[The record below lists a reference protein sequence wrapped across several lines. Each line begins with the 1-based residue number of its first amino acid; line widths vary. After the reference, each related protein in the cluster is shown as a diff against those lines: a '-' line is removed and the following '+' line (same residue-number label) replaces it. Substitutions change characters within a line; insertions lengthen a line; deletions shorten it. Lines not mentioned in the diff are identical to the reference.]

1 MFKWL
6 KKLNS
11 WFTLDVEED
20 SQGKDSLLEQ
30 SKSNRA
36 SLKEQCR
43 ENVELASEKIFEIVH
58 ENILS
63 AVTKGESSYSTY
75 IYNFNKDIGGVE
87 LKNIESEVLK
97 EFILNK
103 LKERYS
109 DNFYVS
115 THISSGDFPKS
126 LNVYVSWER

>member
-1 MFKWL
+1 M
-6 KKLNS
+6 
-11 WFTLDVEED
+11 LDVKED
-20 SQGKDSLLEQ
+20 LQDKDSLLEQ

-36 SLKEQCR
+36 SLKEQYR

-58 ENILS
+58 ENILR
-63 AVTKGESSYSTY
+63 AVEKGESSYSTY
-75 IYNFNKDIGGVE
+75 IYNFNQDVGGVE
-87 LKNIESEVLK
+87 LKNIEAEVLK

-109 DNFYVS
+109 DDFYVS

>member
-1 MFKWL
+1 M
-6 KKLNS
+6 
-11 WFTLDVEED
+11 LDVEED
-20 SQGKDSLLEQ
+20 LQDKDSLLEQ
-30 SKSNRA
+30 SKSNRE
-36 SLKEQCR
+36 SLKEQCK

-63 AVTKGESSYSTY
+63 AVEKGESSYSTY
-75 IYNFNKDIGGVE
+75 IYNFNQDVGGVE
-87 LKNIESEVLK
+87 LNNIEAEVLK

-109 DNFYVS
+109 DDFYVS
-115 THISSGDFPKS
+115 AHIGSGDFHKS

>member
-1 MFKWL
+1 MEWL
-6 KKLNS
+6 KTLYR
-11 WFTLDVEED
+11 WFFLDVKED
-20 SQGKDSLLEQ
+20 SQDKPNLLAQ
-30 SKSNRA
+30 SKDNRA

-58 ENILS
+58 ENILG
-63 AVTKGESSYSTY
+63 AVAKGESSYSTY
-75 IYNFNKDIGGVE
+75 IYNFNKDISGVE

-103 LKERYS
+103 LKELYS

>member
-1 MFKWL
+1 M
-6 KKLNS
+6 
-11 WFTLDVEED
+11 EED
-20 SQGKDSLLEQ
+20 SQDKDNLLEQ

-63 AVTKGESSYSTY
+63 AVKKGESSYSTY
-75 IYNFNKDIGGVE
+75 IYNFNKDISGVE
-87 LKNIESEVLK
+87 LKNIEAEVLK
-97 EFILNK
+97 EFILDK

>member
-1 MFKWL
+1 M
-6 KKLNS
+6 
-11 WFTLDVEED
+11 LDVKED
-20 SQGKDSLLEQ
+20 LQDKDSLLEQ

-58 ENILS
+58 ENILR
-63 AVTKGESSYSTY
+63 AVEKGESSYSTY
-75 IYNFNKDIGGVE
+75 IYNFNQDVGGVE
-87 LKNIESEVLK
+87 LKNIEAEVLK

-109 DNFYVS
+109 DDFYVS

>member
-1 MFKWL
+1 MFQWL
-6 KKLNS
+6 KKLNR
-11 WFTLDVEED
+11 WFMLDVEED
-20 SQGKDSLLEQ
+20 LQDKDSLLEQ

-36 SLKEQCR
+36 SLKEQCK

-58 ENILS
+58 ENILR
-63 AVTKGESSYSTY
+63 AVEKGESSYSTY
-75 IYNFNKDIGGVE
+75 IYNFNQDVGSVE
-87 LKNIESEVLK
+87 LKNIGAEVLK

-109 DNFYVS
+109 DDFYVS

>member
-1 MFKWL
+1 M
-6 KKLNS
+6 
-11 WFTLDVEED
+11 EED
-20 SQGKDSLLEQ
+20 SQDKDNLLEQ
-30 SKSNRA
+30 SQLNRA

-43 ENVELASEKIFEIVH
+43 ENVELASKKIFEIVH
-58 ENILS
+58 ENILRE
-63 AVTKGESSYSTY
+63 VEKGESSYSTY
-75 IYNFNKDIGGVE
+75 IYNFNQDVGGVE
-87 LKNIESEVLK
+87 LKNIEAEVLK
-97 EFILNK
+97 EFILDK

>member
-1 MFKWL
+1 M
-6 KKLNS
+6 
-11 WFTLDVEED
+11 LDVEED
-20 SQGKDSLLEQ
+20 LQDKDSLLEQ

-36 SLKEQCR
+36 SLKEQCK

-58 ENILS
+58 ENILR
-63 AVTKGESSYSTY
+63 AVEKGESSYSTY
-75 IYNFNKDIGGVE
+75 IYNFNQDVGSVE
-87 LKNIESEVLK
+87 LKNIGAEVLK

-109 DNFYVS
+109 DDFYVS

>member
-6 KKLNS
+6 KKLNR
-11 WFTLDVEED
+11 WFMLDVKED
-20 SQGKDSLLEQ
+20 LQDKDSLLEQ

-36 SLKEQCR
+36 SLKEQYR

-58 ENILS
+58 ENILR
-63 AVTKGESSYSTY
+63 AVEKGESSYSTY
-75 IYNFNKDIGGVE
+75 IYNFNQDVGGVE
-87 LKNIESEVLK
+87 LKNIEAEVLK

-109 DNFYVS
+109 DDFYVS

>member
-1 MFKWL
+1 M
-6 KKLNS
+6 
-11 WFTLDVEED
+11 LDVEED
-20 SQGKDSLLEQ
+20 LQDKDSLLEQ

-36 SLKEQCR
+36 SLKEQCE

-58 ENILS
+58 ENILR
-63 AVTKGESSYSTY
+63 AVEKGESSYSTY
-75 IYNFNKDIGGVE
+75 IYNFNQDVGGVE
-87 LKNIESEVLK
+87 LKNIGAEVLK

-109 DNFYVS
+109 DDFYVS
-115 THISSGDFPKS
+115 AHVGSGDFPKS

>member
-1 MFKWL
+1 MFQWL
-6 KKLNS
+6 KKLNR
-11 WFTLDVEED
+11 WFMLDVEED
-20 SQGKDSLLEQ
+20 LQDKDSLLEQ

-36 SLKEQCR
+36 SLKEQCK

-58 ENILS
+58 ENILG
-63 AVTKGESSYSTY
+63 AVEKGESSYSTY
-75 IYNFNKDIGGVE
+75 IYNFNQDVGSVE
-87 LKNIESEVLK
+87 LKNIGAEVLK

-109 DNFYVS
+109 DDFYVS

>member
-11 WFTLDVEED
+11 WFILDVEED
-20 SQGKDSLLEQ
+20 SQDKHNLLFQTKD
-30 SKSNRA
+30 NRE
-36 SLKEQCR
+36 SLKEQCK

-58 ENILS
+58 ENILR
-63 AVTKGESSYSTY
+63 AVEKGESSYSTY
-75 IYNFNKDIGGVE
+75 IYNFNQDVGGVE
-87 LKNIESEVLK
+87 LKNIGAEVLK

-103 LKERYS
+103 LKELYS
-109 DNFYVS
+109 DDFYVS
-115 THISSGDFPKS
+115 AHVSSGDFPKS